1 MMKMIFA
8 GVPARKP
15 ALVVSAI
22 AASTMSAMPSISNP
36 TCVTQLNSEGTRL
49 PLGPNG
55 ARLIAN
61 VVVPACGPCR
71 LARPVSR

>member
-1 MMKMIFA
+1 
-8 GVPARKP
+8 
-15 ALVVSAI
+15 
-22 AASTMSAMPSISNP
+22 MPSISNP
-36 TCVTQLNSEGTRL
+36 TWVTQLNSEGILL

-61 VVVPACGPCR
+61 VVVPVAGPCR

>member
-1 MMKMIFA
+1 MTFA
-8 GVPARKP
+8 GIPAPKP
-15 ALVVSAI
+15 ALAMSAT
-22 AASTMSAMPSISNP
+22 AASTIRAMPSISKP
-36 TCVTQLNSEGTRL
+36 TWVTQLKNDGIRL

-61 VVVPACGPCR
+61 VVVPARGPCR